1 MGHSALMNFA
11 RRLLHMHLDIQ
22 KANMWKRISA
32 ALLDVILL
40 SVVVA
45 FLAMLLSG
53 LLGFDT
59 YNNGLEDCY
68 SKYEA
73 QFGISFDI
81 TIDDYNAM
89 TQQEIDLYNEAYAAF
104 SKDTDAIYYFNM
116 IVRLTITIASISILL
131 GYLALEFAV
140 PLFLKEG
147 RTLGKR
153 IFGIGLMR
161 AHGVR
166 ITPVALFIRTFLGKF
181 TIETMIPVLIILM
194 IFWGTIGVIGPLVIV
209 GILLLQLILII
220 TSRTNSVIHDR
231 LSDTVV
237 VDMESQMIFDTED
250 ELIEYTKRLHAEKAS
265 KQVY

>member
-1 MGHSALMNFA
+1 MES
-11 RRLLHMHLDIQ
+11 MHLDIQ

-32 ALLDVILL
+32 ALFDVILL

-45 FLAMLLSG
+45 FFAMLLSS

-59 YNNGLEDCY
+59 YNNALDACY
-68 SKYEA
+68 SEYEA
-73 QFGISFDI
+73 KYGISFDI
-81 TIDDYNAM
+81 TMDDYNAM
-89 TQQEIDLYNEAYAAF
+89 TQQEIDLYNEAYAEF
-104 SKDTDAIYYFNM
+104 SQDEDAIYNFNM
-116 IVRLTITIASISILL
+116 IVQLTITIASISILL
-131 GYLALEFAV
+131 GYLIMEFAV

-147 RTLGKR
+147 RTLGKK

-161 AHGVR
+161 THGVR
-166 ITPVALFIRTFLGKF
+166 INPIVLFIRTFLGKF

-194 IFWGTIGVIGPLVIV
+194 IFWGTIGIMGPLVIA
-209 GILLLQLILII
+209 GILLLQLILLA

-250 ELIEYTKRLHAEKAS
+250 ELIEYTKRLHAEKAA
-265 KQVY
+265 KDVY

>member
-1 MGHSALMNFA
+1 
-11 RRLLHMHLDIQ
+11 MHLDIQ

-32 ALLDVILL
+32 ALFDLILL
-40 SVVVA
+40 SVVAA
-45 FLAMLLSG
+45 FLAMVLSS

-59 YNNGLEDCY
+59 YNNALDDCY
-68 SKYEA
+68 EKYEA
-73 QFGISFDI
+73 EYGISFDI

-89 TQQEIDLYNEAYAAF
+89 TQEQIDLYEQAYQAF
-104 SKDTDAIYYFNM
+104 SVDEDAIYNFNV

-131 GYLALEFAV
+131 GYLGLEFIV

-147 RTLGKR
+147 RTLGKK

-161 AHGVR
+161 TNSVR
-166 ITPVALFIRTFLGKF
+166 IIPVALFIRTFLGKF
-181 TIETMIPVLIILM
+181 TIETMIPVLIVLM
-194 IFWGTIGVIGPLVIV
+194 IFWGTIGIVGPLVIA
-209 GILLLQLILII
+209 GIALLQIILLA

-237 VDMESQMIFDTED
+237 VDMESQMIFDTEE
-250 ELIEYTKRLHAEKAS
+250 ELIEYTKRLHAEKAA